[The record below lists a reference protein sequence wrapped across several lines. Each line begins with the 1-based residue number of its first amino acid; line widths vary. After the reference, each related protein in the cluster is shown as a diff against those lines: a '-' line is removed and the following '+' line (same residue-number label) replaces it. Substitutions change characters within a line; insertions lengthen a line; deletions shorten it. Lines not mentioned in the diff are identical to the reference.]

1 MRIRVLAVTAALAV
15 AGACAH
21 GSTRSDTV
29 SDEVLARVPADQ
41 MASVNQ
47 GRLDVSR
54 AQDTL
59 GREKLRLE
67 QARKFV
73 DVASNEVTIAKAQLD
88 RDQAAAKA
96 ADDTRDQ
103 QGATQ
108 AQSAMGLARQ
118 RQEVAEAHVKAAN
131 DLVSYSQERVNAA
144 EAALGLAN
152 ARLELDKYKAVQTS
166 GDKSVADIDGA
177 AIQKK
182 VEDARVALEQERSK
196 VAAAKASASAS
207 RSTWVT
213 LRDQLPADQRF
224 GVGGSGSDT
233 AANLSGREETNR
245 TNGQENYDIDTQNTD
260 PNRGRTSNDP
270 NSYDDKELFNLL

>member
-152 ARLELDKYKAVQTS
+152 ARLELDKYKAVQAS

-213 LRDQLPADQRF
+213 MRDQLPADQRF

>member
-213 LRDQLPADQRF
+213 MRDQLPADQRF